1 MIEETLHPTWGEV
14 APAYPSSLLISNDK
28 LSGAVEKDRDA
39 EEPMLP
45 QRLSCCWWIGGRS
58 AISPTT
64 SQEEHYSL

>member
-39 EEPMLP
+39 EESMLP
-45 QRLSCCWWIGGRS
+45 QRLCCCWWVGG
-58 AISPTT
+58 
-64 SQEEHYSL
+64 